1 MLDFLKNEGVSPK
14 IISEIEAF
22 RAKYPTVGNLSKRV
36 PVPRYLYYGKDV
48 CHGHEGGDTCHDL
61 GLYIGVIF
69 LQMKDI
75 F

>member
-36 PVPRYLYYGKDV
+36 PVPRHLYYGKYV
-48 CHGHEGGDTCHDL
+48 W
-61 GLYIGVIF
+61 
-69 LQMKDI
+69 
-75 F
+75 